1 MIKGVI
7 FDLDGTLLNSLN
19 VWEKVDALFLEKR
32 GIEVTKDYS
41 EALLHMRFIE
51 AAHYTI
57 DRYHLQ
63 ETADEVMEEWMNLA
77 KEMYSTKVALKLGA
91 KEFIMALKDKGYQL
105 AILTSCHQE
114 LFEPCLRKYD
124 LWKYFDVIVE
134 ANRVNMSKAQ
144 PEIYEY
150 TLNKMNICADEC
162 VFFDDVYSSL
172 EIAKN
177 LGIHIIAMND
187 PLSFDCKINTLTHH
201 IINDFSNIKEVEF

>member
-7 FDLDGTLLNSLN
+7 FDLDGTLLNSLD
-19 VWEKVDALFLEKR
+19 VWEKVDYLFLEKR

-57 DRYHLQ
+57 NRYHLK
-63 ETADEVMEEWMNLA
+63 ETIDEVMREWMSLA
-77 KEMYSTKVALKLGA
+77 QEMYSTKVSLKPGA
-91 KEFIMALKDKGYQL
+91 KEFIETLKSKGYQL

-114 LFEPCLRKYD
+114 LFEPCLRKHQIWD
-124 LWKYFDVIVE
+124 YFDVIVE
-134 ANRVNMSKAQ
+134 SNRVNMSKAQ

-150 TLNKMNICADEC
+150 ILNKMDVQANEC

-172 EIAKN
+172 NIAKD

-187 PLSFDCKINTLTHH
+187 PLSFDNRVSTLTHH
-201 IINDFSNIKEVEF
+201 IISDFSNIKEVE